1 MNINKRPTLHTQG
14 TIKMTDEEKWNID
27 LIEILREELKN
38 DFPKIKIIKGKIL
51 KDIFLNKNQKTGEYK
66 LQFGFVDQDIV
77 FYEKEMDITD
87 FYEVKNIL
95 VHNNSENKNKM
106 LIPKLICELKYNGIN
121 SHGLITYSDYASDI
135 KSIFPECKYW
145 LAMRY
150 RKNSSEN
157 KLYRHGKYFDKIIFF
172 DKESSTG
179 KYEKGDFKKELT
191 SNFDLKQIFTEFIE
205 EIRETLR
212 EKETVFVK

>member
-1 MNINKRPTLHTQG
+1 
-14 TIKMTDEEKWNID
+14 MTDEEKWNND
-27 LIEILREELKN
+27 LIEILEEKLKN
-38 DFPKIKIIKGKIL
+38 DFPRIKIIKGKVL

-77 FYEKEMDITD
+77 FYETEMDISE
-87 FYEVKNIL
+87 FYDVENIL
-95 VHNNSENKNKM
+95 IHNNSANKNKM

-172 DKESSTG
+172 DTGESKR
-179 KYEKGDFKKELT
+179 KYKKGDFKKELEST
-191 SNFDLKQIFTEFIE
+191 SDLKHRFTEFIE
-205 EIRETLR
+205 EIKVTLR
-212 EKETVFVK
+212 EKETVFIK